1 MTDSAGGMCK
11 VRFLPDDVQVEI
23 PRGETILAAAQKAKV
38 YINSICG
45 GDGICGKCKVIVQ
58 RGEIS
63 SEPTA
68 LLTREEVQKNY
79 VLACMAKIES
89 DLHVLVP
96 EETRVEGGKILLD
109 EDGERFGA
117 LVSVTREDLFF
128 RHDPLIKKVY
138 LELAPPT
145 MQDPTADHERV
156 YEAIRRIE
164 GNIEMQTGY
173 QILRRMPTILR
184 ENDWKITAT
193 IARRR
198 SIAEMVQIEAGD
210 TSQRNFG
217 VAVDIGTT
225 TVVAYLVDLETSQA
239 IDSHAKYNSQARF
252 GEDYIK
258 RIMYAAQNNAFDVM
272 QQTIVDDINEL
283 IQAFVEEKK
292 VHIGDITAIV
302 CAGNTAMI
310 HFLLG
315 LDSTRIRCEPYIP
328 TANFVPPIRAAEVG
342 IRINYRGLLYCLPSV
357 AAYVGS
363 DITAGAA
370 AIRLD
375 QAEQTCLFIDIGT
388 NGEVVLG
395 NKDWMICCSASAGP
409 AFEGQGVTHGM
420 RAAAGAIE
428 ALRILPGDEVEYQT
442 IGNRKPKGLCGSGLL
457 DCIAEMLCAG
467 VIDRS
472 GAISSESSS
481 RRVRQR
487 DGVWEYLI
495 VPRKDSG
502 TDSDIVITQHDI
514 EHLIR
519 SKAAVYAALA
529 VQLES
534 INMSVDQINQVYLAG
549 GFGNY
554 LNVRNAIR
562 IGMLPDIPTEH
573 IRFVG
578 NTAATGAK
586 MALLS
591 NEAFETIE
599 KIARQMTYLDLMGNN
614 RFMEEFV
621 SASFLPHTKIEQF
634 PSVER
639 ELMACT
645 RGERL

>member
-1 MTDSAGGMCK
+1 MTESVGAPCK
-11 VRFLPDDVQVEI
+11 VCFLPDDVQVEV

-58 RGEIS
+58 KGDIS
-63 SEPTA
+63 SEPTT
-68 LLTREEVQKNY
+68 LLTREEIQQNVA
-79 VLACMAKIES
+79 LACLARIES
-89 DLHVLVP
+89 DLEVLVP
-96 EETRVEGGKILLD
+96 EESRLEGGKILLD

-117 LVSVTREDLFF
+117 LVSVTGEDFAF
-128 RHDPLIKKVY
+128 RHNPLIKKLH
-138 LELAPPT
+138 LELTPPT
-145 MQDPTADHERV
+145 MQDPTADHERL
-156 YEAIRRIE
+156 YDAIRRIE

-173 QILRRMPTILR
+173 QILRSAPTILR
-184 ENDWKITAT
+184 ESDWNVTAT

-198 SIAEMVQIEAGD
+198 NIAEVVQIEPGD

-217 VAVDIGTT
+217 IAVDIGTT
-225 TVVAYLVDLETSQA
+225 TVVTYLVDLETSQT
-239 IDSHAKYNSQARF
+239 IDSHAKYNSQMQY

-258 RIMYAAQNNAFDVM
+258 RIIYATNHDAFDEM
-272 QQTIVDDINEL
+272 QRSIVGDINDL

-292 VHIGDITAIV
+292 TRIGDITAVV

-315 LDSTRIRCEPYIP
+315 LDSTRIRSEPYVP

-342 IRINYRGLLYCLPSV
+342 IRINHRGLLYCLPSV
-357 AAYVGS
+357 AAYIGS

-375 QAEQTCLFIDIGT
+375 QAEEICLFIDIGT

-428 ALRILPGDEVEYQT
+428 TIRILPGDKVEYQT
-442 IGNRKPKGLCGSGLL
+442 IGHRKPKGLCGSGLL

-472 GAISSESSS
+472 GTISLSSGS
-481 RRVRQR
+481 KRIRER
-487 DGVWEYLI
+487 DDVYEYVI
-495 VPRKDSG
+495 VPKDESG
-502 TDSDIVITQHDI
+502 TDSDIVITQSDI

-519 SKAAVYAALA
+519 SKAAVYAALS

-534 INMSVDQINQVYLAG
+534 ISMNVDQINRVYLAG

-562 IGMLPDIPTEH
+562 IGMLPDIPTDH

-578 NTAATGAK
+578 NTAASGAK

-591 NEAFETIE
+591 NEAFDTIE

-639 ELMACT
+639 DLLVCAQGG
-645 RGERL
+645 RP